1 MKYCNAVVWVNKIK
15 EFKEN
20 LKGINIE
27 KADTKRDGQ
36 YTIALKELELVLNS
50 EMSMED
56 VFMNPDNILRN
67 IIMLAHL
74 DKIDATTR
82 K

>member
-1 MKYCNAVVWVNKIK
+1 MKIQLVEIK
-15 EFKEN
+15 
-20 LKGINIE
+20 
-27 KADTKRDGQ
+27 KADIKRDGQ
-36 YTIALKELELVLNS
+36 YTIAIKELEAVLDN

-67 IIMLAHL
+67 IMMLAHL

>member
-27 KADTKRDGQ
+27 KADAKRDGQ

>member
-1 MKYCNAVVWVNKIK
+1 MKYCNAVVWVDKIK

-27 KADTKRDGQ
+27 KSDAKRDGQ

-50 EMSMED
+50 EISMED

>member
-15 EFKEN
+15 EFKEH
-20 LKGINIE
+20 LKGIDIK
-27 KADTKRDGQ
+27 KADIKRDGQ
-36 YTIALKELELVLNS
+36 YTIAIKELEAVLDN

-67 IIMLAHL
+67 IMMLAHL
-74 DKIDATTR
+74 DKTDITTR